1 MRKNYLQVE
10 NIQDSCQFCQEWKS
24 QKILPKLRQT
34 VKNPRSAK
42 ECGSTISVC
51 RVASEQTTRRLQQCP
66 LDIVPRVCVYCLE
79 PEFRPVFFNPL
90 YNIPILLFT
99 YCPYILLPQLLISL
113 CICIHYTL
121 PIIKSMQSI
130 HISKKKKGPNLF
142 SLSTSTYLF
151 GPAFIYKVVAF
162 SSYLQL
168 WTDRAKQA
176 DRGN

>member
-66 LDIVPRVCVYCLE
+66 LDIVPRVCVYCLK

-99 YCPYILLPQLLISL
+99 YCPYFLWSSSAAYLSVYLYTLHSTDHQKYAIHSHLQKKKVLTFSL
-113 CICIHYTL
+113 CLLSLIFL
-121 PIIKSMQSI
+121 VQP
-130 HISKKKKGPNLF
+130 LF
-142 SLSTSTYLF
+142 TRL
-151 GPAFIYKVVAF
+151 
-162 SSYLQL
+162 
-168 WTDRAKQA
+168 
-176 DRGN
+176 